1 MADDITSR
9 FHEAAPPAMTLDP
22 YSVLAG
28 GRRRRHRRLAAAGS
42 IVVALAVAAVLA
54 VNGLGAGRQVT
65 LPAATST
72 AAQPSTSATR
82 WTLDMAETALAEMNL
97 TTAPEP
103 GYLLDVDAAVA
114 AQGVPTQGLLRWGG
128 AGDTLVANGPLPALG
143 AGISIMTT
151 HRAGGAA
158 PSEDHCRLFG
168 GDPNSM
174 LVEPP
179 ADRCTT
185 TRLPDGVLVVV
196 DAPSMPTT
204 TRDPRSDR
212 YQTPV
217 TQAVFDTGDSVVS
230 VTTWVMDTPAADQVS
245 DPHPVDV
252 ATLAR
257 LAQDP
262 RMRW

>member
-1 MADDITSR
+1 
-9 FHEAAPPAMTLDP
+9 
-22 YSVLAG
+22 
-28 GRRRRHRRLAAAGS
+28 
-42 IVVALAVAAVLA
+42 
-54 VNGLGAGRQVT
+54 
-65 LPAATST
+65 
-72 AAQPSTSATR
+72 
-82 WTLDMAETALAEMNL
+82 MNL
-97 TTAPEP
+97 TSPPGPE
-103 GYLLDVDAAVA
+103 YFLDVDAAVA
-114 AQGVPTQGLLRWGG
+114 AHGVPTQGLLRWGG
-128 AGDTLVANGPLPALG
+128 AVDTLVANRPLRALG
-143 AGISIMTT
+143 AGITIMTT
-151 HRAGGAA
+151 HRAGGAV

-179 ADRCTT
+179 ADRCTI

-196 DAPSMPTT
+196 DDSSTPTT
-204 TRDPRSDR
+204 TRDPRTNQ

-217 TQAVFDTGDSVVS
+217 TQAVFDTGDAVVS
-230 VTTWVMDTPAADQVS
+230 VTTWVMDTPAADQVP